1 MTPTGGAA
9 RRRVAPP
16 SISRVL
22 GTVIALCIIN
32 GFGLA
37 FAYALAGTDLLPAAI
52 MLVVVTV
59 FINICF
65 LVDRLYPFRWLSPA
79 VLLTMLVVVYP
90 VAYTVYVAF
99 TNYGQGH
106 LLTKP
111 QALEQITKPYFSP
124 PDAPRLRWT
133 AYRSDAGGF
142 YLWLTDPAGAHS
154 LAVPGEGL
162 NPVDPNDPRFGPP
175 GEGGLPQTIDG
186 YKRLSRIETV
196 RYLSQLQN
204 LTIAAGDSVV
214 RVVSLDRA
222 EVGRKRYTYDAAR
235 DVLVDHQENVE
246 YRPVEGTFTAP
257 DGKTLSP
264 GFAAVVGP
272 RNFLRVVTDPRIQ
285 GPFFQVFLWTFAFA
299 ALSVILTFA
308 AGLGLALVLNDPG
321 LPGKGIFRTL
331 TIIPYTIPAFISALI
346 WVGLLNPLY
355 GPINLALDRLIGVSP
370 EWFSDGTLAKVAIM
384 LVNTWLG
391 YPYMMLLCLGALQS
405 ISSELYEAA
414 QIDGASAIQQFRNI
428 TFPLLLIAL
437 APLLI
442 GSFAF
447 NFNNFTLIE
456 LVTEGG
462 PPTPGSTT
470 PAGQTDILISY
481 TYRLAFSS
489 GRGTDYAFASAIA
502 VFIFLIVAVIT
513 MLNFRLSRGLEEVS

>member
-1 MTPTGGAA
+1 
-9 RRRVAPP
+9 
-16 SISRVL
+16 
-22 GTVIALCIIN
+22 
-32 GFGLA
+32 
-37 FAYALAGTDLLPAAI
+37 
-52 MLVVVTV
+52 
-59 FINICF
+59 
-65 LVDRLYPFRWLSPA
+65 
-79 VLLTMLVVVYP
+79 
-90 VAYTVYVAF
+90 
-99 TNYGQGH
+99 
-106 LLTKP
+106 
-111 QALEQITKPYFSP
+111 
-124 PDAPRLRWT
+124 
-133 AYRSDAGGF
+133 
-142 YLWLTDPAGAHS
+142 
-154 LAVPGEGL
+154 
-162 NPVDPNDPRFGPP
+162 
-175 GEGGLPQTIDG
+175 
-186 YKRLSRIETV
+186 
-196 RYLSQLQN
+196 
-204 LTIAAGDSVV
+204 
-214 RVVSLDRA
+214 
-222 EVGRKRYTYDAAR
+222 
-235 DVLVDHQENVE
+235 
-246 YRPVEGTFTAP
+246 
-257 DGKTLSP
+257 
-264 GFAAVVGP
+264 
-272 RNFLRVVTDPRIQ
+272 
-285 GPFFQVFLWTFAFA
+285 
-299 ALSVILTFA
+299 
-308 AGLGLALVLNDPG
+308 
-321 LPGKGIFRTL
+321 
-331 TIIPYTIPAFISALI
+331 
-346 WVGLLNPLY
+346 LLNPLY
-355 GPINLALDRLIGVSP
+355 GPINLALERLIGVSP